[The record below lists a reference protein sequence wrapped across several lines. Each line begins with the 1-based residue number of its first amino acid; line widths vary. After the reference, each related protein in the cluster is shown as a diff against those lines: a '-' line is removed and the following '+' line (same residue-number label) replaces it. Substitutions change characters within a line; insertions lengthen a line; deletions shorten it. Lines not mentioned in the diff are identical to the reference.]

1 MQTYIRIN
9 DNFIKYTDANGSV
22 LWIPKDEGNTD
33 YQVYLQHTETPA
45 DKAAQK
51 AHDDKVLSDKA
62 ASDAGDAAAD
72 TQKAALLARLGITA
86 DEAKLLIG

>member
-1 MQTYIRIN
+1 MQTYITVN
-9 DNFIKYTDANGSV
+9 DTIKHTDLDG
-22 LWIPKDEGNTD
+22 LIHWIPKDDGNTD
-33 YQVYLQHTETPA
+33 YQVYLQHKETPA

-62 ASDAGDAAAD
+62 AGDAGDEATA

>member
-1 MQTYIRIN
+1 MQTYITVN
-9 DNFIKYTDANGSV
+9 DTIKHTDSDGV
-22 LWIPKDEGNTD
+22 IHWIPKDEGNTD
-33 YQVYLQHTETPA
+33 YQVYLQHKETPA

-62 ASDAGDAAAD
+62 ATNAAELIEA